1 MCLKLIGH
9 SMMLRAKIW
18 KYDGAAAWYFVSS
31 SKEEGEHIRI
41 HQKAVRGW
49 RSVPVEVTLGTST
62 WRTSFFPVKDGSYL
76 LPIKASV
83 RKKEGILEGD
93 VLEISVE
100 FR

>member
-1 MCLKLIGH
+1 MI
-9 SMMLRAKIW
+9 LRAKIW

-31 SKEEGEHIRI
+31 SKEEGEHIRS

-83 RKKEGILEGD
+83 RKKEDVTDGD
-93 VLEISVE
+93 AVSLTVL
-100 FR
+100 FL